1 MGDNIIKYDE
11 MVQMALIG
19 VVRDLLI
26 ETAEHG
32 LPGDHHFYITFDTCH
47 PDVKI
52 PPYLKERYADDMT
65 IVMQNQ
71 FWDLRVDQEHFEI
84 SLSFNRNKELLYIP
98 FDALLGFFDP
108 SVDFGL
114 HFNSEA
120 ETPVTSP
127 EANMKNKSSDVN
139 SSETSIEKNT
149 EILEQENNNIV
160 SLDTFRKK

>member
-1 MGDNIIKYDE
+1 MSDNIIKYDE

-26 ETAEHG
+26 DTVEHG
-32 LPGDHHFYITFDTCH
+32 LPGDHHFYITFNTCH

-52 PPYLKERYADDMT
+52 PPYLKERYEEDMT

-71 FWDLRVDQEHFEI
+71 FWDLLVSEDHFEI

-98 FDALLGFFDP
+98 FDSLLGFFDP

-114 HFNSEA
+114 HFNTETDGPISAPETKLQYEIPDVKMAEVKTEEEIEA
-120 ETPVTSP
+120 SP
-127 EANMKNKSSDVN
+127 EK
-139 SSETSIEKNT
+139 
-149 EILEQENNNIV
+149 NNIV